1 MTPIQNYLGALSAHE
16 RGIKQP
22 ALHVLASWARCV
34 RVYPTLRIMDP
45 PASSVTDFTL
55 TALDTFQGTR
65 SETAVVDLFD
75 ACELAVWACQQY
87 GGPEIDIEPFRVA
100 FRKRMQHIR
109 LDQALL
115 EVTSWRRD
123 LRFAEPS
130 LYQAS
135 WVWRA
140 AAGMDD

>member
-1 MTPIQNYLGALSAHE
+1 
-16 RGIKQP
+16 
-22 ALHVLASWARCV
+22 
-34 RVYPTLRIMDP
+34 
-45 PASSVTDFTL
+45 
-55 TALDTFQGTR
+55 
-65 SETAVVDLFD
+65 
-75 ACELAVWACQQY
+75 VWACQQS

-115 EVTSWRRD
+115 EATSWRRD
-123 LRFAEPS
+123 LRFALPS

-140 AAGMDD
+140 AAGMDE